1 MSNEQDK
8 ILSEFD
14 SAEKTWNE
22 DVVGYCSTVLEIIT
36 YVRSHLAKSKT
47 ASNSELAD
55 AEYKAAC
62 ENLRI
67 LERITNDTIRTC
79 ENNLNKKG

>member
-1 MSNEQDK
+1 MSEQEK

-36 YVRSHLAKSKT
+36 YVRSHLTKSKT
-47 ASNSELAD
+47 ASISELAD
-55 AEYKAAC
+55 AEYTAAC